1 MAINRTSPHG
11 QWSSRTAFILAAT
24 GSAVGLGNIW
34 KFPYIT
40 GEHGGGAFVLIYIL
54 CVLFIGIPIMLSEV
68 YLGKR
73 GRLNPI
79 ASIRYI
85 SERENRSKHWKI
97 IGLIGILSGI
107 LILSYYSVIA
117 GWTMAYASRSAFGV
131 LNNINA
137 VGAASMFEDF
147 ISDPERLLAWHTM
160 FSIITAIVVSKGVK
174 SGLESAVIRL
184 MPALLVLLL
193 ALVIFSAF
201 EGDFIGGLKFMLY
214 PDFSKVTW
222 EMVLIAMGQAF
233 FSLSLGMGAL
243 MVYGSY
249 LSDDI
254 SIPQTCV
261 IVASLDTLVALLAGL
276 AIFPIV
282 ISSGLEMSSGPGL
295 IFQTLTVAFGAMPGG
310 QLFGTLFF
318 ILLIFA
324 AWTSAISL
332 IEPMIIWL
340 IEKYDLTRKQAA
352 TFAASL
358 AWFLG
363 IGTIISFNVGSNIK
377 IFNMTIFELLEYLT
391 TNILLPIGGIMIAIF
406 VSWFI
411 AKDNINSE
419 LKIKSRFLS
428 SIWYFSARVLAP
440 LAVIFITLN
449 ALGINTNIFLYF
461 N

>member
-1 MAINRTSPHG
+1 MAINRTSSHG
-11 QWSSRTAFILAAT
+11 EWSSRTAFILAAT

-40 GEHGGGAFVLIYIL
+40 GENGGGAFVLIYIL

-85 SERENRSKHWKI
+85 SERENRSKYWQV
-97 IGLIGILSGI
+97 IGLIGILAGI

-117 GWTMAYASRSAFGV
+117 GWTMAYASRAAFGV
-131 LNNINA
+131 LNNIDA
-137 VGAASMFEDF
+137 VGATTMFNDF

-174 SGLESAVIRL
+174 SGLESAVMRL

-201 EGDFIGGLKFMLY
+201 EGDFINGLKFMLY
-214 PDFSKVTW
+214 PDFSVVTW
-222 EMVLIAMGQAF
+222 KTVLIAMGQAF

-249 LSDDI
+249 LSNDI

-282 ISSGLEMSSGPGL
+282 ISSGLEMSQGPGL
-295 IFQTLTVAFGAMPGG
+295 IFQTLTVAFAAMPGG

-318 ILLIFA
+318 VLLIFA
-324 AWTSAISL
+324 AWTSSISL

-340 IEKYDLTRKQAA
+340 IEKYDLTRIQAA
-352 TFAASL
+352 TFSTGL
-358 AWFLG
+358 AWLLG
-363 IGTIISFNVGSNIK
+363 IGTIISFNIGSDFK
-377 IFNMTIFELLEYLT
+377 IFSMTIFELLDYIT
-391 TNILLPIGGIMIAIF
+391 SNILLPMGGIMITIF
-406 VSWFI
+406 VGWFI
-411 AKDNINSE
+411 SKENINSE
-419 LKIKSRFLS
+419 LKIKSRFLTFV
-428 SIWYFSARVLAP
+428 WYFSTRILSP
-440 LAVIFITLN
+440 LAVMFVMLN
-449 ALGINTNIFLYF
+449 ALGFNINIF
-461 N
+461 

>member
-1 MAINRTSPHG
+1 MAINRTSSHG
-11 QWSSRTAFILAAT
+11 EWSSRTAFILAAA

-40 GEHGGGAFVLIYIL
+40 GENGGGAFVIIYIM
-54 CVLFIGIPIMLSEV
+54 CVILIGLPIMLAEV

-85 SERENRSKHWKI
+85 SERENRSKNWQF
-97 IGLIGILSGI
+97 IGFIGILAGI

-117 GWTMAYASRSAFGV
+117 GWTMAYASRTAFGV
-131 LNNINA
+131 LNNIDA
-137 VGAASMFEDF
+137 AGAAIIFENF
-147 ISDPERLLAWHTM
+147 IADPERLLAWHTI
-160 FSIITAIVVSKGVK
+160 FSIITALVVSRGVK
-174 SGLESAVIRL
+174 SGLENAVVRL

-193 ALVIFSAF
+193 ALVFYSAI
-201 EGDFIGGLKFMLY
+201 EGDFANGIKFMLY
-214 PDFSKVTW
+214 PDFSQVTGKTI
-222 EMVLIAMGQAF
+222 LIAMGQAF

-249 LSDDI
+249 LSSDV

-282 ISSGLEMSSGPGL
+282 ISSGLEMTQGPGL

-318 ILLIFA
+318 ILLIVA
-324 AWTSAISL
+324 AWTSSISL

-340 IEKYDLTRKQAA
+340 IEKYNVTRIQAA
-352 TFAASL
+352 IFSAAI
-358 AWFLG
+358 AWFIG
-363 IGTIISFNVGSNIK
+363 IGTIISFNIGSNVK
-377 IFNMTIFELLEYLT
+377 IFGLNIFNFLDYLT
-391 TNILLPIGGIMIAIF
+391 SNILLPMGGILITIY
-406 VSWFI
+406 VSWLLS
-411 AKDNINSE
+411 KEKVDSE
-419 LKIKSRFLS
+419 LKIKSRILKAA
-428 SIWYFSARVLAP
+428 WYFSARIIAP
-440 LAVIFITLN
+440 IAVILVMLN
-449 ALGINTNIFLYF
+449 AIGINFDTFS
-461 N
+461 

>member
-1 MAINRTSPHG
+1 MAINRTSSHG
-11 QWSSRTAFILAAT
+11 EWSSRTAFILAAT

-40 GEHGGGAFVLIYIL
+40 GENGGGAFVLIYIL
-54 CVLFIGIPIMLSEV
+54 CVMFIGIPIMLAEV

-79 ASIRYI
+79 ASIKYI
-85 SERENRSKHWKI
+85 SEKENRSKNWRV
-97 IGLIGILSGI
+97 IGLIGILAGI

-117 GWTMAYASRSAFGV
+117 GWTMAYATRAAFGV
-131 LNNINA
+131 INNIDA
-137 VGAASMFEDF
+137 VGATLMFNDF
-147 ISDPERLLAWHTM
+147 VSDPERLLAWHTI
-160 FSIITAIVVSKGVK
+160 FSIMTAIVVSKGVK

-193 ALVIFSAF
+193 ALVVFSAI
-201 EGDFIGGLKFMLY
+201 EGDFVSGVKFMLY
-214 PDFSKVTW
+214 PDFSQVTW
-222 EMVLIAMGQAF
+222 KTILIAMGQAF

-249 LSDDI
+249 LSSDI

-282 ISSGLEMSSGPGL
+282 ISSGLEMTQGPGL

-324 AWTSAISL
+324 AWTSSISL
-332 IEPMIIWL
+332 IEPMIIWM
-340 IEKYDLTRKQAA
+340 IEKYNLTRIQAA
-352 TFAASL
+352 SISSGL
-358 AWFLG
+358 AWLLG
-363 IGTIISFNVGSNIK
+363 IGTIISFNVGSEIK
-377 IFNMTIFELLEYLT
+377 IFNMNIFETLDYLT
-391 TNILLPIGGIMIAIF
+391 SNILLPLGGIMITIY
-406 VSWFI
+406 VSWLI
-411 AKDNINSE
+411 SKESINKE
-419 LKIKSRFLS
+419 LNIKSNILRY
-428 SIWYFSARVLAP
+428 IWYFSARFVAP
-440 LAVIFITLN
+440 IAVIMVMLN
-449 ALGINTNIFLYF
+449 ALGFSIDGVL
-461 N
+461 

>member
-1 MAINRTSPHG
+1 MAINRTSSHG
-11 QWSSRTAFILAAT
+11 EWSSRTAFILAAT

-40 GEHGGGAFVLIYIL
+40 GENGGGAFVLIYIL
-54 CVLFIGIPIMLSEV
+54 CVMFIGIPIMLAEV

-79 ASIRYI
+79 ASIKYI
-85 SERENRSKHWKI
+85 SEKENRSKNWRV
-97 IGLIGILSGI
+97 IGLIGILAGI

-117 GWTMAYASRSAFGV
+117 GWTMAYATRAAFGV
-131 LNNINA
+131 INNIDA
-137 VGAASMFEDF
+137 VGATLMFNDF
-147 ISDPERLLAWHTM
+147 VSDPERLLAWHTI
-160 FSIITAIVVSKGVK
+160 FSIMTAIVVSKGVK

-193 ALVIFSAF
+193 ALVIFSAI
-201 EGDFIGGLKFMLY
+201 EGDFVGGVEFMLY
-214 PDFSKVTW
+214 PDFSQVTW
-222 EMVLIAMGQAF
+222 KTILIAMGQAF

-249 LSDDI
+249 LSSDI

-282 ISSGLEMSSGPGL
+282 ISSGLEMTQGPGL

-324 AWTSAISL
+324 AWTSSISL
-332 IEPMIIWL
+332 IEPMIIWM
-340 IEKYDLTRKQAA
+340 IEKYNLTRIQAA
-352 TFAASL
+352 TISSGL
-358 AWFLG
+358 AWLLG
-363 IGTIISFNVGSNIK
+363 IGTIISFNVGSEIK
-377 IFNMTIFELLEYLT
+377 IFNMNIFETLDYLT
-391 TNILLPIGGIMIAIF
+391 SNILLPLGGIMITIY
-406 VSWFI
+406 VSWLI
-411 AKDNINSE
+411 SKESINKE
-419 LKIKSRFLS
+419 LNIKSNILRY
-428 SIWYFSARVLAP
+428 IWYFSARFIAP
-440 LAVIFITLN
+440 IAVIMVMLN
-449 ALGINTNIFLYF
+449 ALGFSIDGVL
-461 N
+461 

>member
-1 MAINRTSPHG
+1 MAINRTSSHG
-11 QWSSRTAFILAAT
+11 EWSSRTAFILAAA

-40 GEHGGGAFVLIYIL
+40 GENGGGAFVFIYIL
-54 CVLFIGIPIMLSEV
+54 CVLFIGIPIMLAEV

-79 ASIRYI
+79 ASIKYI
-85 SERENRSKHWKI
+85 SERENRSKNWQI

-117 GWTMAYASRSAFGV
+117 GWTMAYATRTAFGII
-131 LNNINA
+131 NNIDA
-137 VGAASMFEDF
+137 EGAAAMFHNF

-174 SGLESAVIRL
+174 QGLESAVVRL

-193 ALVIFSAF
+193 ALVFFSAI
-201 EGDFIGGLKFMLY
+201 EGDFSSGINFMLY
-214 PDFSKVTW
+214 PDFSQVTW
-222 EMVLIAMGQAF
+222 KTVLIAMGQAF

-249 LSDDI
+249 LSSDI

-282 ISSGLEMSSGPGL
+282 ISSGLEMTQGPGL
-295 IFQTLTVAFGAMPGG
+295 IFQTLTIAFGAMPGG
-310 QLFGTLFF
+310 QLFGTIFF

-324 AWTSAISL
+324 AWTSSISL

-340 IEKYDLTRKQAA
+340 IEKYNITRIKASIISA
-352 TFAASL
+352 TL
-358 AWFLG
+358 AWLIG
-363 IGTIISFNVGSNIK
+363 IGTIISFNIGSDIK
-377 IFNMTIFELLEYLT
+377 IFNMNIFQMLDYLT
-391 TNILLPIGGIMIAIF
+391 SNILLPMGGIMITIY
-406 VSWFI
+406 VSWLI
-411 AKDNINSE
+411 SKEHIDSE
-419 LKIKSRFLS
+419 LKIKSNILRF
-428 SIWYFSARVLAP
+428 IWYFSARIIAP
-440 LAVIFITLN
+440 LAVIFVMLS
-449 ALGINTNIFLYF
+449 ALGFNMNIFL
-461 N
+461 

>member
-1 MAINRTSPHG
+1 MAINRTSSHG
-11 QWSSRTAFILAAT
+11 EWSSRTAFILAAA

-40 GEHGGGAFVLIYIL
+40 GENGGGAFVIIYIM
-54 CVLFIGIPIMLSEV
+54 CVILIGLPIMLAEV

-85 SERENRSKHWKI
+85 SERENRSKNWQF
-97 IGLIGILSGI
+97 IGLIGILAGI

-117 GWTMAYASRSAFGV
+117 GWTMAYASRTAFGV
-131 LNNINA
+131 LNNIDA
-137 VGAASMFEDF
+137 AGAAIIFENF
-147 ISDPERLLAWHTM
+147 IADPERLLAWHTI
-160 FSIITAIVVSKGVK
+160 FSIITALVVSRGVK
-174 SGLESAVIRL
+174 SGLENAVIRL

-193 ALVIFSAF
+193 ALVFYSAI
-201 EGDFIGGLKFMLY
+201 EGDFANGIKFMLY
-214 PDFSKVTW
+214 PDFSQVTGKTI
-222 EMVLIAMGQAF
+222 LIAMGQAF

-249 LSDDI
+249 LSSDV

-282 ISSGLEMSSGPGL
+282 ISSGLEMTQGPGL

-318 ILLIFA
+318 ILLIVA
-324 AWTSAISL
+324 AWTSSISL

-340 IEKYDLTRKQAA
+340 IEKYNVTRIQAA
-352 TFAASL
+352 IFSATI
-358 AWFLG
+358 AWFIG
-363 IGTIISFNVGSNIK
+363 IGTIISFNIGSDIK
-377 IFNMTIFELLEYLT
+377 IFGLNIFDFLDYLT
-391 TNILLPIGGIMIAIF
+391 SNILLPMGGILITIY
-406 VSWFI
+406 VSWLLS
-411 AKDNINSE
+411 KEKVDSE
-419 LKIKSRFLS
+419 LKIKSGVLKAA
-428 SIWYFSARVLAP
+428 WYFSARIIAP
-440 LAVIFITLN
+440 IAVILVMLN
-449 ALGINTNIFLYF
+449 AIGINFDTFS
-461 N
+461 

>member
-1 MAINRTSPHG
+1 MAINRTSSHG
-11 QWSSRTAFILAAT
+11 EWSSRTAFILAAT

-40 GEHGGGAFVLIYIL
+40 GENGGGAFVLIYIL
-54 CVLFIGIPIMLSEV
+54 CVMFIGIPIMLAEV

-79 ASIRYI
+79 ASIKYI
-85 SERENRSKHWKI
+85 SEKENRSKNWKI
-97 IGLIGILSGI
+97 IGLIGILAGI

-117 GWTMAYASRSAFGV
+117 GWTMAYATRAAFGV
-131 LNNINA
+131 INNIDA
-137 VGAASMFEDF
+137 VGATSMFNDF
-147 ISDPERLLAWHTM
+147 VSDPERLLAWHTI
-160 FSIITAIVVSKGVK
+160 FSIMTAIVVSKGVK

-193 ALVIFSAF
+193 ALVIFSAI
-201 EGDFIGGLKFMLY
+201 EGDFLNGVKFMLY
-214 PDFSKVTW
+214 PDFSQVTW
-222 EMVLIAMGQAF
+222 KTILIAMGQAF

-249 LSDDI
+249 LSKEI

-282 ISSGLEMSSGPGL
+282 ISSGLEMTQGPGL

-324 AWTSAISL
+324 AWTSSISL
-332 IEPMIIWL
+332 IEPMIIWM
-340 IEKYDLTRKQAA
+340 IEKYNLTRIQAA
-352 TFAASL
+352 TISSGL
-358 AWFLG
+358 AWLLG
-363 IGTIISFNVGSNIK
+363 IGTIISFNIGSEIK
-377 IFNMTIFELLEYLT
+377 IFDMNIFQTLDYLT
-391 TNILLPIGGIMIAIF
+391 SNILLPLGGIMITIY
-406 VSWFI
+406 VGWFI
-411 AKDNINSE
+411 SKESIDKE
-419 LKIKSRFLS
+419 LNIKSSILRF
-428 SIWYFSARVLAP
+428 IWYLSARFVAPIAVVL
-440 LAVIFITLN
+440 VMLN
-449 ALGINTNIFLYF
+449 ALGFSIDSVL
-461 N
+461 

>member
-1 MAINRTSPHG
+1 MAINRTSSHG
-11 QWSSRTAFILAAT
+11 EWSSRTAFILAAT

-40 GEHGGGAFVLIYIL
+40 GENGGGAFVFIYIL
-54 CVLFIGIPIMLSEV
+54 CVLFIGIPIMLAEV

-79 ASIRYI
+79 ASIKYI
-85 SERENRSKHWKI
+85 SERENRSKNWQI

-117 GWTMAYASRSAFGV
+117 GWTMAYATRTAFGII
-131 LNNINA
+131 NNIDA
-137 VGAASMFEDF
+137 EGAAAMFENF

-174 SGLESAVIRL
+174 SGLESAVVRL

-193 ALVIFSAF
+193 ALVFFSAI
-201 EGDFIGGLKFMLY
+201 EGDFSNGIKFMLY
-214 PDFSKVTW
+214 PDFSQVTW
-222 EMVLIAMGQAF
+222 ETVLIAMGQAF

-249 LSDDI
+249 LSSEI

-282 ISSGLEMSSGPGL
+282 ISSGLEMTQGPGL
-295 IFQTLTVAFGAMPGG
+295 IFQTLTIAFGAMPGG

-324 AWTSAISL
+324 AWTSSISL

-340 IEKYDLTRKQAA
+340 IEKYNISRIKASIISA
-352 TFAASL
+352 TL
-358 AWFLG
+358 AWLIG
-363 IGTIISFNVGSNIK
+363 IGTIISFNIGSDIK
-377 IFNMTIFELLEYLT
+377 IFNMNIFEVLDYLT
-391 TNILLPIGGIMIAIF
+391 SNILLPMGGIMITIY
-406 VSWFI
+406 VSWLI
-411 AKDNINSE
+411 SKENIDSE
-419 LKIKSRFLS
+419 LKIGSRVLRFV
-428 SIWYFSARVLAP
+428 WYFSARIIAP
-440 LAVIFITLN
+440 LAVIFVMLN
-449 ALGINTNIFLYF
+449 ALGLNINIFL
-461 N
+461 

>member
-1 MAINRTSPHG
+1 MAINRTSSHG
-11 QWSSRTAFILAAT
+11 EWSSRTAFILAAT

-40 GEHGGGAFVLIYIL
+40 GENGGGAFVLIYIL

-85 SERENRSKHWKI
+85 CERENRSKYWQV
-97 IGLIGILSGI
+97 IGLFGILTGI

-117 GWTMAYASRSAFGV
+117 GWTMAYASRTAFGV
-131 LNNINA
+131 LNNIDA
-137 VGAASMFEDF
+137 VGATTMFNDF

-174 SGLESAVIRL
+174 SGLESAVMRL

-201 EGDFIGGLKFMLY
+201 EGDFINGLKFMLY
-214 PDFSKVTW
+214 PDFSVVTW
-222 EMVLIAMGQAF
+222 KTVLIAMGQAF

-249 LSDDI
+249 LSNDI

-282 ISSGLEMSSGPGL
+282 ISSGLEMSQGPGL

-324 AWTSAISL
+324 AWTSSISL

-340 IEKYDLTRKQAA
+340 IEKYDLTRMQAA
-352 TFAASL
+352 TFSAGL
-358 AWFLG
+358 AWLLG
-363 IGTIISFNVGSNIK
+363 IGTIISFNIGSDFTIYG
-377 IFNMTIFELLEYLT
+377 MTIFELLDYIT
-391 TNILLPIGGIMIAIF
+391 SNILLPMGGIMITIF
-406 VSWFI
+406 VGWFI
-411 AKDNINSE
+411 SKENINSE
-419 LKIKSRFLS
+419 LKIKSRFLTFV
-428 SIWYFSARVLAP
+428 WYFCTRILAP
-440 LAVIFITLN
+440 LAVMFVMLN
-449 ALGINTNIFLYF
+449 ALGFNINIF
-461 N
+461 

>member
-1 MAINRTSPHG
+1 MAINRTSSHG
-11 QWSSRTAFILAAT
+11 EWSSRTAFILAAT

-40 GEHGGGAFVLIYIL
+40 GENGGGAFVLIYIL
-54 CVLFIGIPIMLSEV
+54 CVMFIGIPIMLAEV

-79 ASIRYI
+79 ASIKYI
-85 SERENRSKHWKI
+85 SEKENRSKNWRV
-97 IGLIGILSGI
+97 IGLIGILAGI

-117 GWTMAYASRSAFGV
+117 GWTMAYATRAAFGV
-131 LNNINA
+131 INNIDA
-137 VGAASMFEDF
+137 VGATLMFNDF
-147 ISDPERLLAWHTM
+147 VSDPERLLAWHTI
-160 FSIITAIVVSKGVK
+160 FSIMTAIVVSKGVK

-193 ALVIFSAF
+193 ALVIFSAI
-201 EGDFIGGLKFMLY
+201 EGDFVGGVEFMLY
-214 PDFSKVTW
+214 PDFSQVTW
-222 EMVLIAMGQAF
+222 KTILIAMGQAF

-249 LSDDI
+249 LSSDI

-282 ISSGLEMSSGPGL
+282 ISSGLEMTQGPGL

-324 AWTSAISL
+324 AWTSSISL
-332 IEPMIIWL
+332 IEPMIIWM
-340 IEKYDLTRKQAA
+340 IEKYNITRIQAA
-352 TFAASL
+352 TISSGL
-358 AWFLG
+358 AWLLG
-363 IGTIISFNVGSNIK
+363 IGTIISFNIGSEIK
-377 IFNMTIFELLEYLT
+377 IFNMNIFETLDYLT
-391 TNILLPIGGIMIAIF
+391 SNILLPLGGIMITIY
-406 VSWFI
+406 VSWLI
-411 AKDNINSE
+411 SKESINKE
-419 LKIKSRFLS
+419 LNIKSNILRY
-428 SIWYFSARVLAP
+428 IWYFSARFVAP
-440 LAVIFITLN
+440 IAVIMVMLN
-449 ALGINTNIFLYF
+449 ALGFSIDGVL
-461 N
+461 

>member
-1 MAINRTSPHG
+1 MAINRTSSHG
-11 QWSSRTAFILAAT
+11 EWSSRTAFILAAT

-40 GEHGGGAFVLIYIL
+40 GENGGGAFVLIYIL
-54 CVLFIGIPIMLSEV
+54 CVMFIGIPIMLAEV

-79 ASIRYI
+79 ASIKYI
-85 SERENRSKHWKI
+85 SEKENRSKNWRV
-97 IGLIGILSGI
+97 IGLIGILAGI

-117 GWTMAYASRSAFGV
+117 GWTMAYATRAAFGV
-131 LNNINA
+131 INNIDA
-137 VGAASMFEDF
+137 VGATLMFNDF
-147 ISDPERLLAWHTM
+147 VSDPERLLAWHTI
-160 FSIITAIVVSKGVK
+160 FSIMTAIVVSKGVK

-193 ALVIFSAF
+193 ALVIFSAI
-201 EGDFIGGLKFMLY
+201 EGDFVGGVEFMLY
-214 PDFSKVTW
+214 PDFSQVTW
-222 EMVLIAMGQAF
+222 KTILIAMGQAF

-249 LSDDI
+249 LSSDI

-282 ISSGLEMSSGPGL
+282 ISSGLEMTQGPGL

-324 AWTSAISL
+324 AWTSSISL
-332 IEPMIIWL
+332 IEPMIIWM
-340 IEKYDLTRKQAA
+340 IEKYNLTRIQAA
-352 TFAASL
+352 TISSGL
-358 AWFLG
+358 AWLLG
-363 IGTIISFNVGSNIK
+363 IGTIISFNVGSEIK
-377 IFNMTIFELLEYLT
+377 IFNMNIFETLDYLT
-391 TNILLPIGGIMIAIF
+391 SNILLPLGGIMITIY
-406 VSWFI
+406 VSWLI
-411 AKDNINSE
+411 SKESINKE
-419 LKIKSRFLS
+419 LNIKSNILRY
-428 SIWYFSARVLAP
+428 IWYFSARFVAP
-440 LAVIFITLN
+440 IAVIMVMLN
-449 ALGINTNIFLYF
+449 ALGFSIDGVL
-461 N
+461 

>member
-1 MAINRTSPHG
+1 MAIDRTSSHG
-11 QWSSRTAFILAAT
+11 EWSSRTAFILAAT

-40 GEHGGGAFVLIYIL
+40 GENGGGAFVLIYIL
-54 CVLFIGIPIMLSEV
+54 CVMFIGIPIMLAEV

-79 ASIRYI
+79 ASIKYI
-85 SERENRSKHWKI
+85 SEKENRSKNWKI
-97 IGLIGILSGI
+97 IGLIGILAGI

-117 GWTMAYASRSAFGV
+117 GWTMAYATRAAFGV
-131 LNNINA
+131 INNIDA
-137 VGAASMFEDF
+137 VGATSMFNDF
-147 ISDPERLLAWHTM
+147 VSDPERLLAWHTI
-160 FSIITAIVVSKGVK
+160 FSIMTAIVVSKGVK

-193 ALVIFSAF
+193 ALVIFSAI
-201 EGDFIGGLKFMLY
+201 EGDFLNGVKFMLY
-214 PDFSKVTW
+214 PDFSQVTW
-222 EMVLIAMGQAF
+222 KTILIAMGQAF

-249 LSDDI
+249 LSKEI

-282 ISSGLEMSSGPGL
+282 ISSGLEMTQGPGL

-324 AWTSAISL
+324 AWTSSISL
-332 IEPMIIWL
+332 IEPMIIWM
-340 IEKYDLTRKQAA
+340 IEKYNLTRIQAA
-352 TFAASL
+352 TISSGL
-358 AWFLG
+358 AWLLG
-363 IGTIISFNVGSNIK
+363 IGTIISFNVGSEIK
-377 IFNMTIFELLEYLT
+377 IFDMNIFQTLDYLT
-391 TNILLPIGGIMIAIF
+391 SNILLPLGGIMITIY
-406 VSWFI
+406 VGWFI
-411 AKDNINSE
+411 SKESIDKE
-419 LKIKSRFLS
+419 LNIKSSILRF
-428 SIWYFSARVLAP
+428 IWYLSARFVAPIAVVL
-440 LAVIFITLN
+440 VMLN
-449 ALGINTNIFLYF
+449 ALGFSIDSVL
-461 N
+461 

>member
-1 MAINRTSPHG
+1 MAINRTSSHG
-11 QWSSRTAFILAAT
+11 EWSSRTAFILAAA

-40 GEHGGGAFVLIYIL
+40 GENGGGAFVIIYIM
-54 CVLFIGIPIMLSEV
+54 CVILIGLPIMLAEV

-85 SERENRSKHWKI
+85 SERENRSKNWQF
-97 IGLIGILSGI
+97 IGLIGILAGI

-117 GWTMAYASRSAFGV
+117 GWTMAYASRTAFGV
-131 LNNINA
+131 LNNIDA
-137 VGAASMFEDF
+137 AGAAIIFENF
-147 ISDPERLLAWHTM
+147 IADPERLLAWHTI
-160 FSIITAIVVSKGVK
+160 FSIITALVVSRGVK
-174 SGLESAVIRL
+174 SGLENAVVRL

-193 ALVIFSAF
+193 ALVFYSAI
-201 EGDFIGGLKFMLY
+201 EGDFANGIKFMLY
-214 PDFSKVTW
+214 PDFSQVTGKTI
-222 EMVLIAMGQAF
+222 LIAMGQAF

-249 LSDDI
+249 LSSDV

-282 ISSGLEMSSGPGL
+282 ISSGLEMTQGPGL

-318 ILLIFA
+318 ILLIVA
-324 AWTSAISL
+324 AWTSSISL

-340 IEKYDLTRKQAA
+340 IEKYNVTRIQAA
-352 TFAASL
+352 IFSAAI
-358 AWFLG
+358 AWFIG
-363 IGTIISFNVGSNIK
+363 IGTIISFNIGSNVK
-377 IFNMTIFELLEYLT
+377 IFGLNIFNFLDYLT
-391 TNILLPIGGIMIAIF
+391 SNILLPMGGILITIY
-406 VSWFI
+406 VSWLLS
-411 AKDNINSE
+411 KEKVDSE
-419 LKIKSRFLS
+419 LKIKSRILKAA
-428 SIWYFSARVLAP
+428 WYFSARIIAP
-440 LAVIFITLN
+440 IAVILVMLN
-449 ALGINTNIFLYF
+449 AIGINFDTFS
-461 N
+461 